1 MKFICYN
8 YLPLLATYVYDSPIN
23 VQLNEGVKPLHN
35 YPLLNDISLLKE
47 GDKIFVKTDYL
58 GYFLTTIFPKIQT
71 KFYLITGVSDYE
83 IDDRYLDYL
92 NDTRI
97 IKWIGVN
104 ISIQN
109 NNKICKM
116 LIGFQELE
124 RTGGNQEL
132 LYEMYNTK
140 TCFNDKI
147 DKLLITYFTN
157 TNPRRENITNL
168 FNNQSYIEFGE
179 KLDFENYLKKINNYK
194 FVLCPTGNGL
204 DTHRFCEIL
213 LMGSV
218 PIVEK
223 NGLSDLY
230 EKFPCIIADNF
241 NDINYEILKNYI
253 FDIEKYKTFESYL
266 FVKTSPSH
274 QIPCL

>member
-1 MKFICYN
+1 MEFICYN
-8 YLPLLATYVYDSPIN
+8 YLPVIATYVYDLHIN
-23 VQLNEGVKPLHN
+23 EYLNAGVKPLHN
-35 YPLLNDISLLKE
+35 YPILNNILLLKE

-58 GYFLTTIFPKIQT
+58 QYFFNNIFPKIQT

-83 IDDRYLDYL
+83 INNTYLNYL
-92 NDTRI
+92 NDIRI

-109 NNKICKM
+109 NNKVCKM
-116 LIGFQELE
+116 LIGFQEVE
-124 RTGGNQEL
+124 RNGGNQEL
-132 LYEMYNTK
+132 LYKMYTIK
-140 TCFNDKI
+140 KCFNEKI
-147 DKLLITYFTN
+147 DKLLITYFNN
-157 TNPRRENITNL
+157 THSIRNNINNL

-194 FVLCPTGNGL
+194 FVLCPRGNGL

-218 PIVEK
+218 PVVEK

-230 EKFPCIIADNF
+230 EKFPCIIVDSF
-241 NDINYEILKNYI
+241 NDINYELLQNYI
-253 FDIEKYKTFESYL
+253 FDIEKYKIFESYL
-266 FVKTSPSH
+266 FVDK
-274 QIPCL
+274 ININI